1 MKFTAP
7 ISNRILPRVLQSKSP
22 RYQKAQT
29 WKLKSSPRP
38 RVASKPPTTLPGKT
52 ESGTGEL
59 LRARTEASRTSAL
72 HAKIDGLMSE
82 DLLAL
87 FRETG
92 ALLDGHFILRSGLH
106 SRQYF
111 QCALLLQHTDIA
123 AKVCGWLAD
132 KLREFDCDAV
142 ISPALGGI
150 IVGQE
155 VGRALGKR
163 HIFVE
168 KDEGKLVLRRGFQI
182 SPDEKFIV
190 VEDVVTRGGR
200 VQETIDIVRSR
211 GGTVSAV
218 GVIVDRSGETKP
230 NFGCPFV
237 NLIKM
242 DVETFAADKLPPD
255 LAKIPAVKPGSK

>member
-1 MKFTAP
+1 MEGRAP
-7 ISNRILPRVLQSKSP
+7 ASPGHRRRRGPPSN
-22 RYQKAQT
+22 
-29 WKLKSSPRP
+29 
-38 RVASKPPTTLPGKT
+38 
-52 ESGTGEL
+52 
-59 LRARTEASRTSAL
+59 
-72 HAKIDGLMSE
+72 AKIDGFMSE

-87 FRETG
+87 FRKTG

-111 QCALLLQHTDIA
+111 QCALLLQHTEIA

-132 KLREFDCDAV
+132 KLRDFDCDTL

-155 VGRALGKR
+155 VGRSLGKR

-168 KDEGKLVLRRGFQI
+168 KEDGKLVLRRGFQI
-182 SPDEKFIV
+182 SNDEKFIV

-211 GGTVSAV
+211 GATVSAV
-218 GVIVDRSGETKP
+218 GVIVDRSSQKKP
-230 NFGCPFV
+230 EFGCPFV
-237 NLIKM
+237 SLIEM
-242 DVETFAADKLPPD
+242 DVETFPPDNLPPD